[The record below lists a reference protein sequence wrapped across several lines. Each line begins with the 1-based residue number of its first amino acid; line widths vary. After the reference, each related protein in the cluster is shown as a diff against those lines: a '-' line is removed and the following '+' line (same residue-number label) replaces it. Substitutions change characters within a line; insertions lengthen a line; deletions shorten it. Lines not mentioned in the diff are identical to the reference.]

1 VGANAASKD
10 AGRRLREE
18 RGLSPGSSLP
28 FDPLPAAGPSPADD
42 RPHEECGVFAV
53 YAPGEDVARLT
64 YFGLFALQHRGQ
76 ESAGIAVSDGHRLRC
91 HKEMGLVT
99 QVFDEGVLLNLSGHL
114 AIGHTRYSTT
124 GSSVLCNAQPI
135 LVDTAHGQ
143 LAVAHN
149 GNIVNTRALR
159 RELEAEGIRFEST
172 NDSEVI
178 ARCIGS
184 LHKGSIADAVKET
197 MRRVRGAYS
206 VVVLTRDEI
215 VAFRDPNGVRPLCL
229 GKLNSHGWIV
239 ASETCAL
246 NPLGAQFVREIE
258 PGEVVVLDR
267 EGCTDL
273 EGQPAERTSLCVFE
287 FIYFARPDSYLFG
300 ESMHVVRQRLGREL
314 ATEHPVAADVVI
326 PVPDAS
332 VPAAFGYHEASGIP
346 LSEGL
351 IRNRYIGRTFIQ
363 PDQRQREMGV
373 RMKFTPL
380 RENLEGRKVVM
391 VDDSIVRGTT
401 TGQIV
406 RLLKDAGAAEV
417 HVRISSPPVK
427 WPCFYG
433 IDMADRRQ
441 LIGAHLSVDEIRR
454 HIGADSL
461 GYLSLDGLLR
471 ATRSRT
477 TAGTDHFCH
486 ACFSGAYP
494 IPVPKEMQASK
505 FVLEGEAG
513 ENAQRSADSRQ
524 RSAVS
529 DQRLPILLQT

>member
-1 VGANAASKD
+1 VK
-10 AGRRLREE
+10 
-18 RGLSPGSSLP
+18 
-28 FDPLPAAGPSPADD
+28 PAAGPQPPLPHNPPPDSVACDD
-42 RPHEECGVFAV
+42 RPHEECGVFGV
-53 YAPGEDVARLT
+53 FAPGDDVARLT

-76 ESAGIAVSDGHRLRC
+76 ESAGIAVSDGRRLRC

-99 QVFDEGVLLNLSGHL
+99 QVFDEGVLQNLRGHS

-135 LVDTAHGQ
+135 VVETAHGPI
-143 LAVAHN
+143 AVAHN
-149 GNIVNTRALR
+149 GNIVNTRQLR
-159 RELEAEGIRFEST
+159 GELEGEGIRFEST

-184 LHKGSIADAVKET
+184 LHQGNIVAAVRET

-206 VVVLTRDEI
+206 VVVLTQNEI

-229 GKLNSHGWIV
+229 GRLNSHGWIV

-246 NPLGAQFVREIE
+246 NPLGARFVREIE
-258 PGEVVVLDR
+258 PGELLVLDR
-267 EGCTDL
+267 EGCTEL
-273 EGQPAERTSLCVFE
+273 EGAPPDRPAMCVFE
-287 FIYFARPDSYLFG
+287 FIYFARPDSYLYG
-300 ESMHVVRQRLGREL
+300 ESMHVVRQRMGQEL
-314 ATEHPVAADVVI
+314 AAEYPVEADVVI
-326 PVPDAS
+326 PVPDGS
-332 VPAAFGYHEASGIP
+332 VPAAYGYHQASGIP
-346 LSEGL
+346 LTEGL

-363 PDQRQREMGV
+363 PDQRQRELGV

-433 IDMADRRQ
+433 IDMADRKQ
-441 LIGAHLSVDEIRR
+441 LIGARRTVEEIRQ

-461 GYLSLDGLLR
+461 GYLSLDGLIR
-471 ATRSRT
+471 AAR
-477 TAGTDHFCH
+477 GTGGGAQSQFCH
-486 ACFSGAYP
+486 ACFSGEYP
-494 IPVPKEMQASK
+494 IAVPKEMQLTK
-505 FVLEGEAG
+505 FALEETIDGGQPDPEEGPA
-513 ENAQRSADSRQ
+513 A
-524 RSAVS
+524 
-529 DQRLPILLQT
+529 LLRHPPTLCTP

>member
-1 VGANAASKD
+1 MGANATGNHG
-10 AGRRLREE
+10 AGNGEAAVNGRQ
-18 RGLSPGSSLP
+18 STVK
-28 FDPLPAAGPSPADD
+28 PAAGPQPPLPHNPPPDSVACDD
-42 RPHEECGVFAV
+42 RPHEECGVFGV
-53 YAPGEDVARLT
+53 FAPGDDVARLT

-76 ESAGIAVSDGHRLRC
+76 ESAGIAVSDGRRLRC
-91 HKEMGLVT
+91 HKEMGL
-99 QVFDEGVLLNLSGHL
+99 QNLRGHS

-135 LVDTAHGQ
+135 VVETAHGPI
-143 LAVAHN
+143 AVAHN
-149 GNIVNTRALR
+149 GNIVNTRQLR
-159 RELEAEGIRFEST
+159 GELEGEGIRFEST

-184 LHKGSIADAVKET
+184 LHQGNIVAAVRET

-206 VVVLTRDEI
+206 VVVLTQNEI

-229 GKLNSHGWIV
+229 GRLNSHGWIV

-246 NPLGAQFVREIE
+246 NPLGARFVREIE
-258 PGEVVVLDR
+258 PGELVVLDR
-267 EGCTDL
+267 EGCTEL
-273 EGQPAERTSLCVFE
+273 EGAPPDRPAMCVFE
-287 FIYFARPDSYLFG
+287 FIYFARPDSYLYG
-300 ESMHVVRQRLGREL
+300 ESMHVVRQRMGQEL
-314 ATEHPVAADVVI
+314 AAEYPVEADVVI
-326 PVPDAS
+326 PVPDGS
-332 VPAAFGYHEASGIP
+332 VPAAYGYHQASGIP
-346 LSEGL
+346 LTEGL

-363 PDQRQREMGV
+363 PDQRQRELGV

-433 IDMADRRQ
+433 IDMADRKQ
-441 LIGAHLSVDEIRR
+441 

-461 GYLSLDGLLR
+461 GYLSLDGLIR
-471 ATRSRT
+471 AAR
-477 TAGTDHFCH
+477 GTGGGAQSQFCH
-486 ACFSGAYP
+486 ACFSGEYP
-494 IPVPKEMQASK
+494 IAVPKEMQLTK
-505 FVLEGEAG
+505 FALEETIDGGQPDPEEGPA
-513 ENAQRSADSRQ
+513 A
-524 RSAVS
+524 
-529 DQRLPILLQT
+529 LLRHPPTLCTP

>member
-1 VGANAASKD
+1 
-10 AGRRLREE
+10 
-18 RGLSPGSSLP
+18 
-28 FDPLPAAGPSPADD
+28 
-42 RPHEECGVFAV
+42 V
-53 YAPGEDVARLT
+53 YAPGDDVARLT

-76 ESAGIAVSDGHRLRC
+76 ESAGIAVSDGQQIRC

-99 QVFDEGVLLNLSGHL
+99 QVFDEGVLQSLPGSM

-135 LVDTAHGQ
+135 VVHTPHGSI
-143 LAVAHN
+143 AVAHN
-149 GNIVNTRALR
+149 GNIVNTRQLR
-159 RELEAEGIRFEST
+159 GELEAEGIRFEST

-184 LHKGSIADAVKET
+184 LSTRCAGTRGDVVAAVRET
-197 MRRVRGAYS
+197 MRRVRGAFS
-206 VVVLTRDEI
+206 VVVLTNDGVI
-215 VAFRDPNGVRPLCL
+215 AFRDPNGVRPLCL
-229 GKLNSHGWIV
+229 GRLNSHGWIV

-246 NPLGAQFVREIE
+246 NPIGARFVREIE
-258 PGEVVVLDR
+258 PGELVVLDR
-267 EGCTDL
+267 EGCTEQ
-273 EGQPAERTSLCVFE
+273 EGAPADRPALCVFE
-287 FIYFARPDSYLFG
+287 FIYFARPDSYLYG
-300 ESMHVVRQRLGREL
+300 ESMHVARQRMGQEL
-314 ATEHPVAADVVI
+314 AAEHPIEADVVI
-326 PVPDAS
+326 PVPDGS
-332 VPAAFGYHEASGIP
+332 VPAAYGYHQASGIP

-351 IRNRYIGRTFIQ
+351 IRNRYIGRTFIH
-363 PDQRQREMGV
+363 PDQRQRELGV

-441 LIGAHLSVDEIRR
+441 LIAAHRSVDEIRE

-461 GYLSLDGLLR
+461 GYLSREGLLR
-471 ATRSRT
+471 AA
-477 TAGTDHFCH
+477 AGRAGSCASFCH
-486 ACFSGAYP
+486 ACFSGEYP
-494 IPVPKEMQASK
+494 IAVPKDIQVTKFALEERTTGEPRAASRAPRASGT
-505 FVLEGEAG
+505 LLAPLR
-513 ENAQRSADSRQ
+513 RSG
-524 RSAVS
+524 V
-529 DQRLPILLQT
+529 

>member
-1 VGANAASKD
+1 VDTNVTAHHGAGQARLEAPDVS
-10 AGRRLREE
+10 RR
-18 RGLSPGSSLP
+18 SPVTG
-28 FDPLPAAGPSPADD
+28 DD
-42 RPHEECGVFAV
+42 HPHEECGVFAV
-53 YAPGEDVARLT
+53 CAPGDDVARLA

-76 ESAGIAVSDGHRLRC
+76 ESAGIAVSDGHRLKC

-99 QVFDEGVLLNLSGHL
+99 QVFDEGVLQNLRGNQ

-135 LVDTAHGQ
+135 QVETPFGPI
-143 LAVAHN
+143 AVAHN
-149 GNIVNTRALR
+149 GNIVNTRQLR
-159 RELEAEGIRFEST
+159 GELEAEGIRFESS

-184 LHKGSIADAVKET
+184 LHRGSIVDAVRET
-197 MRRVRGAYS
+197 MARVRGAYS
-206 VVVLTRDEI
+206 VVVLTLNEV

-258 PGEVVVLDR
+258 PGELVVLDR

-273 EGQPAERTSLCVFE
+273 VGEPRERPAMCVFE
-287 FIYFARPDSYLFG
+287 FIYFARPDSYIYG
-300 ESMHVVRQRLGREL
+300 ESMHVVRQRMGREL
-314 ATEHPVAADVVI
+314 AAEHPVVADVVI
-326 PVPDAS
+326 PVPDGS
-332 VPAAFGYHEASGIP
+332 VPAAYGYHEASGIP

-351 IRNRYIGRTFIQ
+351 IRNRYIGRTFIH
-363 PDQRQREMGV
+363 PDQRQRELGV

-441 LIGAHLSVDEIRR
+441 LIGAHRSVEEIRQ

-461 GYLSLDGLLR
+461 GYLSLEGLLR
-471 ATRSRT
+471 AARSSPDGDR
-477 TAGTDHFCH
+477 FCH

-494 IPVPKEMQASK
+494 IAVPKEVQVTKLMLEET
-505 FVLEGEAG
+505 VEGENPAAG
-513 ENAQRSADSRQ
+513 ETGR
-524 RSAVS
+524 AVCC
-529 DQRLPILLQT
+529 LPSPAGIP